1 MKKVFYMITLC
12 LTILIISC
20 VVTVSGQDWPQ
31 WRGINRD
38 GKIEG
43 FKAPD
48 KWPSELKAEWKI
60 KVGYGDATPALV
72 KGKLFVFTRI
82 GSNEVLQCLDASS
95 GEQIWENSYPADEVT
110 GPAARHPG
118 PRSTPTVSD
127 GKVVIIGA
135 TGIISCCDA
144 DSGKLL
150 WRNNEYED
158 IVPVYFTGMSPI
170 IIDNK
175 CIAHL
180 GGPDRSAVI
189 AFDLN
194 SGTILWKVEEVAPA
208 YGSPDKMLFGKY
220 KTVVLQT
227 YSKLLGLSVDK
238 GEQIWEIPTPPEQ
251 RYYNSSSP
259 VIDGHR
265 IFFSGQGHG
274 TGAVTITKEG
284 NSYSINE
291 LWRNTEFGT
300 NYNTPV
306 LKDGYLYGLNERGY
320 LFCLDASDG
329 STAWADTTRHRD
341 FGSIIDIGSELIAL
355 PATSN
360 LIVYRPDN
368 GGYKQVA
375 IIPVSDTPIYTHPVL
390 SGDRIYIKDEE
401 ELILYT
407 TEK

>member
-1 MKKVFYMITLC
+1 MKTHIKITVL
-12 LTILIISC
+12 LSILIC
-20 VVTVSGQDWPQ
+20 FTGLHTLSGQDWPQ

-144 DSGKLL
+144 ESGKLL
-150 WRNNEYED
+150 WRNNDYEG
-158 IVPVYFTGMSPI
+158 IVPVYFTGMSPV

-180 GGPDRSAVI
+180 GGPEKSAVI

-194 SGTILWKVEEVAPA
+194 SGTILWKYEGVAPA
-208 YGSPDKMLFGKY
+208 YGSPDMMLFDNY

-227 YSKLLGLSVDK
+227 FSKLLGLSVDK
-238 GEQIWEIPTPPEQ
+238 GEQIWEIPTPPER

-265 IFFSGQGHG
+265 IFYSGQGHG
-274 TGAVTITKEG
+274 SGAVTITKEG

-306 LKDGYLYGLNERGY
+306 LKDGYLYGLNERGC
-320 LFCLDASDG
+320 LFCLNASDG

-360 LIVYRPDN
+360 LIVYEPDN
-368 GGYKQVA
+368 TEYRQVA
-375 IIPVSDTPIYTHPVL
+375 YITVSETPIYTHPVL
-390 SGDRIYIKDEE
+390 AGDRLYIKDEE
-401 ELILYT
+401 QLILYKT
-407 TEK
+407 GK

>member
-1 MKKVFYMITLC
+1 MK
-12 LTILIISC
+12 ILIKITVLLSILICFSC
-20 VVTVSGQDWPQ
+20 LHILSGQDWPQ

-38 GKIEG
+38 GKVEG

-48 KWPSELKAEWKI
+48 KWPSELKMEWKI
-60 KVGYGDATPALV
+60 NVGYGDATPALV
-72 KGKLFVFTRI
+72 KEKLFIFTRI
-82 GSNEVLQCLDASS
+82 GGNEVLQCLDASS
-95 GEQIWENSYPADEVT
+95 GEQIWENSYPADEVM

-127 GKVVIIGA
+127 GKVVVLGA

-144 DSGKLL
+144 ESGKLL
-150 WRNNEYED
+150 WHNNDYEN

-180 GGPDRSAVI
+180 GGPERSAVI

-194 SGTILWKVEEVAPA
+194 SGKILWKHEGTAPA
-208 YGSPDKMLFGKY
+208 YGSPDEMLFDNY
-220 KTVVLQT
+220 KIVVLQT
-227 YSKLLGLSVDK
+227 DSILLGLSVDE
-238 GEQIWEIPTPPEQ
+238 GEVVWEIPTPTER

-259 VIDGHR
+259 VIDVHR
-265 IFFSGQGHG
+265 IYYSGQGHG
-274 TGAVTITKEG
+274 TAAVKITREA

-306 LKDGYLYGLNERGY
+306 LKDGYLYGLNERGN
-320 LFCLDASDG
+320 LFCIDASDG

-341 FGSIIDIGSELIAL
+341 FGSIIDTGSELIAL

-360 LIVYRPDN
+360 MIVYKPDN
-368 GGYKQVA
+368 TGYRQIT
-375 IIPVSDTPIYTHPVL
+375 IIPVSETPVYTHPVL
-390 SGDRIYIKDEE
+390 SGNKIYIKDEE
-401 ELILYT
+401 DLILYT
-407 TEK
+407 TDK

>member
-1 MKKVFYMITLC
+1 MKRLIKLIALLSILTCYLGLQTLN
-12 LTILIISC
+12 
-20 VVTVSGQDWPQ
+20 GQDWTQ
-31 WRGINRD
+31 WRGVNRD
-38 GKIEG
+38 GKVAG
-43 FKAPD
+43 FKASE

-60 KVGYGDATPALV
+60 KVGYGDATPALM
-72 KGKLFVFTRI
+72 KGKIYVFTRI
-82 GSNEVLQCLDASS
+82 DDNEVLQCLDASS
-95 GEQIWENSYPADEVT
+95 GKQIWEIRYHADEVT

-144 DSGKLL
+144 ESGKLL
-150 WRNNEYED
+150 WRNNDYEK

-180 GGPDRSAVI
+180 GGPDKSAVI
-189 AFDLN
+189 AFDLK
-194 SGTILWKVEEVAPA
+194 SGTILWKFEGIAPA
-208 YGSPDKMLFGKY
+208 YGSPDEMLFDNY

-227 YSKLLGLSVDK
+227 DSKLLGLSVDE
-238 GEQIWEIPTPPEQ
+238 GEQVWEIPTPPER

-265 IFFSGQGHG
+265 IFYSGQGHG
-274 TGAVTITKEG
+274 TGAVIITKEA

-320 LFCLDASDG
+320 LFCIDASDG

-341 FGSIIDIGSELIAL
+341 FGSIIDIGSQLIAL

-360 LIVYRPDN
+360 LIVYQPDIKEFN
-368 GGYKQVA
+368 QIA
-375 IIPVSDTPIYTHPVL
+375 FIPVSETPIYAHPVL
-390 SGDRIYIKDEE
+390 TGDKIYIKDEE
-401 ELILYT
+401 TLILYKT
-407 TEK
+407 GK